1 MGAHIE
7 IVARRGGCAPGN
19 RQGVEHRFHET
30 DQLPRWTSGPA
41 GAQRRVGKGGR
52 GVTLRARR
60 VFRRAHRGVAGQWR
74 KVVHIRTDRTEV
86 EMQENIVRQIDA
98 HLSATAHAKKCPPAS
113 EDAVRFAEASL
124 GLNIP
129 QLLRLIY
136 LNVGNGGF
144 GPGYGIIGVGGGHAS
159 NLGTLV
165 ETYDQI
171 KKGADYLGIT
181 WSARLLPFCEW
192 GCNIFSCVDCGDT
205 DYQMFQS
212 DECRVYAQNYN
223 LEKFFEMWLTDV
235 DIFAVS
241 SSSGKSAQITNPFT
255 RKKVRVTS
263 TQMKGKLLE

>member
-1 MGAHIE
+1 MCRYE
-7 IVARRGGCAPGN
+7 
-19 RQGVEHRFHET
+19 
-30 DQLPRWTSGPA
+30 LLRW
-41 GAQRRVGKGGR
+41 RVTPSAYKP
-52 GVTLRARR
+52 TLR
-60 VFRRAHRGVAGQWR
+60 AGQWR

-86 EMQENIVRQIDA
+86 QMQEDIVRQIDA
-98 HLSATAHAKKCPPAS
+98 HLSATARAKKCPPAS

-129 QLLRLIY
+129 PLLRLIY

-144 GPGYGIIGVGGGHAS
+144 GPGYGIIGVGGGQAS

-205 DYQMFQS
+205 DCQMFQS
-212 DECRVYAQNYN
+212 DECSAPKFVSARKISSAAWWISRGEQWDCAVWSFRVY
-223 LEKFFEMWLTDV
+223 
-235 DIFAVS
+235 
-241 SSSGKSAQITNPFT
+241 NPS
-255 RKKVRVTS
+255 VRGWRAAYTYS
-263 TQMKGKLLE
+263 LGLYCG